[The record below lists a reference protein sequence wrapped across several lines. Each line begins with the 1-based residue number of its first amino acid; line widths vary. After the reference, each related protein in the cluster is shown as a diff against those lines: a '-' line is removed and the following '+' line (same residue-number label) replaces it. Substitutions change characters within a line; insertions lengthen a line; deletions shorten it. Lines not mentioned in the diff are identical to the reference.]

1 MRILRET
8 TYHYSLPS
16 EVFAVLR
23 SSTTGEPL
31 SPNLRSL
38 NLWTRI
44 VASIPLIRSLLS
56 PRTTDIR
63 INFGCRFPP
72 RTVPVALVITTFPA
86 LCPNLQRIRLDSLP
100 RDPMITA
107 AVSKLLLTPNRDA
120 LQQFRVES
128 PLTEEARKVVYK
140 LPNLC
145 GLLVVGEGSAP
156 LPTMVLPN
164 LTKLVIVYNH
174 DCDWLEGL
182 RGATL
187 GRLKSVTFRVRS
199 ESARIADFLEV
210 FASVGLT
217 ISTTLST
224 FRFYTFHSWRAS
236 YRPLLLFKQL
246 RKLEITFSCEG
257 GCSSTIDDDTITDMA
272 RAMPKLEYLE
282 LGEPCGVPAGVTA
295 EGLTVL
301 ANHCLHLSGLR
312 IHFRVDSFHALPM
325 IADTP
330 RVGTAA
336 PRKECDLDFLGIGDI
351 PLPEESMLV
360 VTKTLVRI
368 FPNLSTLDSAD
379 KNWKKVSDAIRFF
392 RISGHSGKKP
402 LFTPPRDNLS
412 YTSPRTTLES
422 GS

>member
-1 MRILRET
+1 MWILREND
-8 TYHYSLPS
+8 YHYKESS

-31 SPNLRSL
+31 FPNLRSL

-44 VASIPLIRSLLS
+44 VESIPSIRLLLS

-63 INFGCRFPP
+63 ISFDLLGPSA
-72 RTVPVALVITTFPA
+72 TVPIAWVVTTFPA
-86 LCPNLQRIRLDSLP
+86 LCPNLQRIRLDFQP

-120 LQQFRVES
+120 LQQFRVDS
-128 PLTEEARKVVYK
+128 PLTEEAREVVYK

-164 LTKLVIVYNH
+164 LTKLVITYDH
-174 DCDWLEGL
+174 DCDWLEGF

-187 GRLKSVTFRVRS
+187 GRLKSVTFHVHS
-199 ESARIADFLEV
+199 ESARIADFFEV
-210 FASVGLT
+210 FASVGFTFL
-217 ISTTLST
+217 TTLST
-224 FRFYTFHSWRAS
+224 FRFYTSHSWRAS

-246 RKLEITFSCEG
+246 RKLDITFSCEG

-272 RAMPKLEYLE
+272 RAMPKLEHLE
-282 LGEPCGVPAGVTA
+282 LGEPCRVPTGVTA
-295 EGLTVL
+295 KGLTVL
-301 ANHCLHLSGLR
+301 ANHCLHLSTLR

-336 PRKECDLDFLGIGDI
+336 PRKECALDFLGTGDI

-379 KNWKKVSDAIRFF
+379 KNWERVSDAIRFF
-392 RISGHSGKKP
+392 RIFGHSGKKP